1 VTLDGFAARLE
12 VVPFPSVVVAS
23 FPCAQESSEG
33 HESTRAV
40 NAPENEARLQ
50 PLRQAVNSEAD
61 HEPKARHAREGH
73 ELTRAKPTR
82 KKRNTASAAAKN
94 GRSRTENSKARH
106 AREGHEFNRAVKP
119 EKMKPGFSR

>member
-1 VTLDGFAARLE
+1 M
-12 VVPFPSVVVAS
+12 PFPSVVVAS
-23 FPCAQESSEG
+23 LGEARKRKAREGQEF
-33 HESTRAV
+33 TRAEKSPQKG
-40 NAPENEARLQ
+40 NAALAAEVSREQ
-50 PLRQAVNSEAD
+50 PKPN
-61 HEPKARHAREGH
+61 HEPEGRHAREGH

-106 AREGHEFNRAVKP
+106 AREGHEFTRAVKP